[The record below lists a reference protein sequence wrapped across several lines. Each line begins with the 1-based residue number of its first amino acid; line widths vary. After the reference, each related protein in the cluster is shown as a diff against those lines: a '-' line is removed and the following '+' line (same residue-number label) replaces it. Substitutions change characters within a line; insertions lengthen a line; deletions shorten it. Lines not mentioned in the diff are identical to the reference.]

1 MKPVCFALAAAIAAL
16 SGIGRF
22 DAPAAA
28 QPAAPKPLPLVYV
41 LSTGGTISGRGA
53 SSTSLA
59 EYKSGALLGEEI
71 VAGVP
76 EIKQVADVK
85 VEQVA
90 NVSSTEITV
99 AHWLTIAKR
108 INTIFSSDPKAAGV
122 VVTHGTS
129 TLEETAY
136 FLNLTVRHDRP
147 VVLVGSMRP
156 ASAISADGPLN
167 LLNAIR
173 TAASAD
179 ARGKGVLVVLNDEIN
194 SARDA
199 TKTNTYRVETFRAPE
214 LGLLGY
220 VDADRVSFYRAST
233 KRHTVRSEFDVAAL
247 ANLPQVEIL
256 YSYVQPSAA
265 LVPALVAAGVKGI
278 VFAGTGAGGLSAEE
292 RQGVQAIAAM
302 PAASRPILVRSS
314 RTGNGRVI
322 ATSEYDALGMIAAD
336 TLNPQKARIL
346 LMLALTRTRSAE
358 EIRRMFAEY

>member
-179 ARGKGVLVVLNDEIN
+179 ARG
-194 SARDA
+194 
-199 TKTNTYRVETFRAPE
+199 RAC
-214 LGLLGY
+214 
-220 VDADRVSFYRAST
+220 
-233 KRHTVRSEFDVAAL
+233 
-247 ANLPQVEIL
+247 
-256 YSYVQPSAA
+256 
-265 LVPALVAAGVKGI
+265 
-278 VFAGTGAGGLSAEE
+278 
-292 RQGVQAIAAM
+292 
-302 PAASRPILVRSS
+302 SS
-314 RTGNGRVI
+314 
-322 ATSEYDALGMIAAD
+322 S
-336 TLNPQKARIL
+336 
-346 LMLALTRTRSAE
+346 
-358 EIRRMFAEY
+358 